1 MMLKQLFKPGI
12 RLASKLTYGK
22 KFLLFSLIYLA
33 AIVVL
38 FSAVYV
44 SFRKNVV
51 NLEQQLDGL
60 KLIQQLVLLAKFE
73 QQHRGL
79 EAGML
84 NQIKNKKLREVHDSS
99 ELDAV
104 LAIRNVERMLPDKVS
119 SEAAWQGIKN
129 EWDTIIHVSNNW
141 QPKISFDAHTQL
153 IKKLQLFTG
162 SVADEYQLTFGR
174 EVSLSYLTSA
184 AIEALPLE
192 LEQMTQ
198 LRAMGLKVL
207 VGQHISEQQK
217 IKLHEH
223 LARLRDSFE
232 GVSVDLNRA
241 MIYNPDLEKQLASVI
256 SSLNHSAQ
264 DFAELIEV
272 AVLSGEYMMSP
283 VGFYSQSTAMID
295 RGYQAIFQNLLPESE
310 RVLKNYIRL
319 AKYELYGYATFV
331 AILLLLAHYFLFGI
345 YFSVRS
351 NIKLLMASA
360 QKFSMGDMTERI
372 YIDAADEFFQ
382 IGDCFNKVADGFNVA
397 LLKQIESE
405 ELWHFAIEG
414 SGDGVWE
421 WNVQTNEVGF
431 SKRWKEILGYTED
444 EVPNEFQ
451 WWEDNLHPEDI
462 ADVLNN
468 KIQPFV
474 DGLETH
480 YVAEFRMRC
489 KDGSYKWILARAM
502 STDRQNG
509 TPRHVVGTHTDI
521 TERKNME
528 EYLRQSEQQAHA
540 YARELDLQKYGL
552 DQHAI
557 VSTTDVTGHITYVN
571 ELFCK
576 VSGYSRNELVGQN
589 HSMLNSGCHPH
600 GFFKEMY
607 RTIESGDIWTGEV
620 CNRTKDGGLCW
631 MYTTIAPE
639 IGLSGKPVR
648 YIAVRTDITER
659 KQAEDLAQAANRAKS
674 EFLANMSHEIRT
686 PMNGVIGMAEVLQQS
701 ELTPGQKR
709 MVRTIHDS
717 SLSLLTILN
726 DILDLSK
733 IEAGKLQL
741 ENIPTSLR
749 EIVEAVAQ
757 LMFESA
763 HQKMVELSVF
773 VSPALPKWVLTDP
786 TRLRQI
792 LLNLL
797 GNAVRFTSGVRRRPA
812 YISLRAEVIEL
823 PDGRPGVSL
832 CIIDN
837 GIGMSVETQEK
848 LFQPFTQAD
857 ASTSRK
863 FGGTGL
869 GLSITQRLV
878 ELMGGRITLTSKL
891 GEGSEFCIKMP
902 LQETSSDEKL
912 MPEPDLNKVR
922 VLIVSDDAEKAKYL
936 SIYCSA
942 VGAETM
948 LVKDMLAAR
957 TQLQQI
963 SPASVSSPLIVLC
976 SIDAGSDAE
985 IQLPDTVSVVQ
996 LVSRGQSILASKAVP
1011 VHVRPLLYYDL
1022 IYGMAIASGR
1032 MSASDSAA
1040 LTERR
1045 QIPRI
1050 HAPTVTQALTSK
1062 QLILLAEDN
1071 ETNREVIREQ
1081 LRLLGYAVEMA
1092 EDGVV
1097 ALDMWRSGR
1106 YALLLSD
1113 CHMPNM
1119 DGFELT
1125 AAIRREEAP
1134 GMHLPIV
1141 AVTANAL
1148 QGESERCIAHGMDGY
1163 LSKPLRLDKLG
1174 AMLAKWLPL
1183 PEKRAEDRVASKENE
1198 PHLIKSDASDFLV
1211 WDASTLTQMVGDNP
1225 EMHQRLLRKFLVN
1238 ARVQLDAIVVAA
1250 MEGDIAMAGKV
1261 AHTLKSSARTV
1272 GAMQLGELC
1281 QEIEMAGKAG
1291 DASTCDALN
1300 GRLNAAFDAAEEQI
1314 QLNLT

>member
-1 MMLKQLFKPGI
+1 M
-12 RLASKLTYGK
+12 
-22 KFLLFSLIYLA
+22 
-33 AIVVL
+33 
-38 FSAVYV
+38 
-44 SFRKNVV
+44 
-51 NLEQQLDGL
+51 
-60 KLIQQLVLLAKFE
+60 KFE
-73 QQHRGL
+73 RQHRGL
-79 EAGML
+79 AVGIRNEV
-84 NQIKNKKLREVHDSS
+84 INKKLQEAHHASK
-99 ELDAV
+99 EDAV
-104 LAIRNVERMLPDKVS
+104 LAMRKVELMLPRKLS
-119 SEAAWQGIKN
+119 SGDAWQGIKN
-129 EWDTIIHVSNNW
+129 KWEVIHHASNNW
-141 QPKISFDAHTQL
+141 QPKASFDVHTQL
-153 IKKLQLFTG
+153 IEELFFFTER
-162 SVADEYQLTFGR
+162 VADEYKLTFGR
-174 EVSLSYLTSA
+174 DVSLNYLTRA

-198 LRAMGLKVL
+198 LRAMGLRVL
-207 VGQHISEQQK
+207 VGRHISEQQK
-217 IKLHEH
+217 IEIHEH
-223 LARLRDSFE
+223 LARFSDSFG
-232 GVSVDLNRA
+232 GVSVDLKRA
-241 MIYNPDLEKQLASVI
+241 MRYKPGLEKQLKNEI

-264 DFAELIEV
+264 DFVELIEV
-272 AVLSGEYMMSP
+272 AVLKGEYMMSP
-283 VGFYSQSTAMID
+283 VEFYSLSTAMID
-295 RGYQAIFQNLLPESE
+295 RSYQEIFQNLLPESE
-310 RVLKNYIRL
+310 SVLKDSIRL
-319 AKYELYGYATFV
+319 DKYELYGYATFV
-331 AILLLLAHYFLFGI
+331 AILLLLAHYLLFGI
-345 YFSVRS
+345 FFSVRS
-351 NIKLLMASA
+351 NLKLLMASA

-372 YIDAADEFFQ
+372 HIDARDEFFQ
-382 IGDCFNKVADGFNVA
+382 IGECFNKVADGFNAA
-397 LLKQIESE
+397 LLRQMESE
-405 ELWHFAIEG
+405 KLWHFAIEG

-421 WNVQTNEVGF
+421 WNVQSNEVGF
-431 SKRWKEILGYTED
+431 SKRWKEMLGYAED
-444 EVPNEFQ
+444 EVQDDFQ
-451 WWEDNLHPEDI
+451 WWTDNLHPEDI

-468 KIQPFV
+468 KIQPFL

-509 TPRHVVGTHTDI
+509 TPRRVVGTHSDI

-540 YARELDLQKYGL
+540 YAKELDLQKYAL

-557 VSTTDVTGHITYVN
+557 VATTDVTGRITYVN

-576 VSGYSRNELVGQN
+576 ISGYERNELIGQDY
-589 HSMLNSGCHPH
+589 SMLNSGYHPH

-607 RTIESGDIWTGEV
+607 RIIASGNIWTEDV
-620 CNRTKDGGLCW
+620 CNRTKNGELYW
-631 MYTTIAPE
+631 MHTTVAPE
-639 IGLSGKPVR
+639 IGLGGKPVR
-648 YIAVRTDITER
+648 YIAVHTDITER
-659 KQAEDLAQAANRAKS
+659 KQAEDLAQAANHAKS

-686 PMNGVIGMAEVLQQS
+686 PMNGVIGMADVLQQTNLTS
-701 ELTPGQKR
+701 EQQR

-741 ENIPTSLR
+741 EHIPTSLR
-749 EIVEAVAQ
+749 EVVEGVAQ
-757 LMFESA
+757 LMFDSA
-763 HQKMVELSVF
+763 NEKSVELSVF
-773 VSPALPKWVLTDP
+773 VSPKLPKWILSDP

-797 GNAVRFTSGVRRRPA
+797 GNAVKFTSGVRGRPA
-812 YISLRAEVIEL
+812 YIALRAEAFDF

-832 CIIDN
+832 RIIDN
-837 GIGMSVETQEK
+837 GIGMSLETQEK

-869 GLSITQRLV
+869 GLSITQRLL
-878 ELMGGRITLTSKL
+878 ELMGGRITLSSTL
-891 GEGSEFCIKMP
+891 GQGSEFRIEMP
-902 LQETSSDEKL
+902 LQEAAADEKQTA
-912 MPEPDLNKVR
+912 EPDLSGVR
-922 VLIVSDDAEKAKYL
+922 VLIVNDDAEKSECL
-936 SIYCSA
+936 SIYCGA

-948 LVKDMLAAR
+948 LVPDMLAAR
-957 TQLQQI
+957 AQLQQI
-963 SPASVSSPLIVLC
+963 PPASSSSPLIVLC
-976 SIDAGSDAE
+976 SVDAVSDRE
-985 IQLPDTVSVVQ
+985 LKLPDAVQIVQ
-996 LVSRGQSILASKAVP
+996 LVLRGRSILASKAVP
-1011 VHVRPLLYYDL
+1011 VHARPMLYYDL
-1022 IYGMAIASGR
+1022 IYGLALASGR
-1032 MSASDSAA
+1032 MSASDRAA
-1040 LTERR
+1040 LAERR
-1045 QIPRI
+1045 QRPRI
-1050 HAPTVTQALTSK
+1050 HAPTITQALASK
-1062 QLILLAEDN
+1062 QLILMAEDN
-1071 ETNREVIREQ
+1071 ETNREVMREQ

-1134 GMHLPIV
+1134 GTHLPIV

-1148 QGESERCIAHGMDGY
+1148 QGESERCIAQGMDGY

-1174 AMLAKWLPL
+1174 AMLARWLPL
-1183 PEKRAEDRVASKENE
+1183 PEQSAEDRVASQDSESR
-1198 PHLIKSDASDFLV
+1198 LIKSDVSDFLV

-1238 ARVQLDAIVVAA
+1238 ARVQVDAIVAA
-1250 MEGDIAMAGKV
+1250 ASEEDIATAGKL

-1291 DASTCDALN
+1291 DTPTCNALN

-1314 QLNLT
+1314 QVNLTKQVQ